1 MMDKRSKQERD
12 ERKRGGMVK
21 EEVRKYPR
29 APDGPRTESAM
40 TGVLTQKSMR
50 DLVFGSIKVSGDPYT
65 TPIGADTPYPLT
77 TVRNRLVDAT
87 YKGVPNL
94 NGNVLVAIDDPSNA
108 RLTKVYDAAYTE
120 VVMNYL
126 YCNRPGD
133 KSQGMNFLL
142 GNSIDNA
149 LAVLDAK
156 LVRDL
161 PFVTD
166 HWETNMTNI
175 DAQNRLAPIILDQAV
190 TMNIISAVQAYNTI
204 MAIRESVAQMA
215 WMREAPK
222 LRSLFSLLAKK
233 AVMEQVNL
241 SAANLP
247 GSYVDMDWYRMVAG
261 ITAVPSRKANDR
273 LDPLLSIN
281 ATHWLPEVKEYRNY
295 VSEEDKG
302 TLVFDSTTVTT
313 NVNTTTYGIVQN
325 ATIQQVARMIQEMLS
340 PVSILQWARQRAF
353 GTTDRTEQSYVNDI
367 TNLYQA
373 LQLLAARFA
382 DYFGVVRTMYTYL
395 SDTTGN
401 AIRKNGIVKLT
412 DDNGFVASI
421 QNDVPLVYN
430 MLAANLFRA
439 VTCGP
444 ADMEWDEN
452 SSAWTFFSLWD
463 RYTGVPEFEK
473 MSGGAFLTYSVR
485 DLPER
490 GSGENG
496 TEQKWQFP
504 VLFTAT
510 GNAKFVDRNGA
521 SVTVTREK
529 LTADQINNSNKFSR
543 LQLGNYGLTGLFVP
557 YYDWAKAALDPL
569 SVSWLNH
576 ALLTVYGMGHQ
587 HRDDTIIV
595 GDNTV
600 DDYDMETS
608 IIGAVDME
616 QVSMANAMTTFARS
630 QAPLMVQFIP
640 SDTGTI
646 GFR

>member
-1 MMDKRSKQERD
+1 MAYKRDFKKKKE
-12 ERKRGGMVK
+12 GMYK

-29 APDGPRTESAM
+29 ATDGEPKESSM
-40 TGVLTQKSMR
+40 TGVLAQKSMR
-50 DLVFGSIKVSGDPYT
+50 DLVFGSVKVSGDPYT
-65 TPIGADTPYPLT
+65 TPIGADSPYPLT
-77 TVRNRLVDAT
+77 TIRNKLVDAS

-142 GNSIDNA
+142 GNSVDNA
-149 LAVLDAK
+149 LAILDAK

-166 HWETNMTNI
+166 HWETDMTNI
-175 DAQNRLAPIILDQAV
+175 DSENRLAPIILDQAV
-190 TMNIISAVQAYNTI
+190 TMNIISAVQAYNTL
-204 MAIRESVAQMA
+204 MATRESIAQMA

-241 SAANLP
+241 AASNLP
-247 GSYVDMDWYRMVAG
+247 GSYVDMDWYKMVAG

-281 ATHWLPEVKEYRNY
+281 ATHWLPTVKEYRGY
-295 VSEEDKG
+295 VDDTDKG

-313 NVNTTTYGIVQN
+313 NVNTTTFGVVQN
-325 ATIQQVARMIQEMLS
+325 ATIQQVARMIQELMS
-340 PVSILQWARQRAF
+340 PVSVLQWARQRVY
-353 GTTDRTEQSYVNDI
+353 GTTDRTEQSYVNDV

-382 DYFGVVRTMYTYL
+382 DYFSVVRTLYTYL

-401 AIRKNGIVKLT
+401 SIRKNGIVKLT
-412 DDNGFVASI
+412 DDNGFAASI
-421 QNDVPLVYN
+421 QNDVPFVYN
-430 MLAANLFRA
+430 MLAASLFRA

-444 ADMEWDEN
+444 SDLEWDDN
-452 SSAWTFFSLWD
+452 TSAWMFYSLWD
-463 RYTGVPEFEK
+463 RYTGIPEFEK
-473 MSGGAFLTYSVR
+473 MSGGAFLSFSVR
-485 DLPER
+485 ELPDRAE
-490 GSGENG
+490 GENG

-504 VLFTAT
+504 VLFSST
-510 GNAKFVDRNGA
+510 GTAKFVDRNGA
-521 SVTVTREK
+521 SVNITREK
-529 LTADQINNSNKFSR
+529 LDGDAIKNSNKFAR
-543 LQLGNYGLTGLFVP
+543 LQLGNYALTGLYVP

-576 ALLTVYGMGHQ
+576 ALLTVYGMSHQ
-587 HRDDTIIV
+587 HRDDTIWI

-600 DDYDMETS
+600 DDYDMELS

-616 QVSMANAMTTFARS
+616 QISMANAMTTFARS
-630 QAPLMVQFIP
+630 QAPLMVQYIP

-646 GFR
+646 GFK

>member
-1 MMDKRSKQERD
+1 MAYKRDFKKKKE
-12 ERKRGGMVK
+12 GMYK

-29 APDGPRTESAM
+29 ATDGEPKESSM
-40 TGVLTQKSMR
+40 TGVLAQKSMR
-50 DLVFGSIKVSGDPYT
+50 DLVFGSVKVSGDPYT
-65 TPIGADTPYPLT
+65 TPIGADSPYPLT
-77 TVRNRLVDAT
+77 TIRNKLVDAS

-149 LAVLDAK
+149 LAILDAK

-166 HWETNMTNI
+166 HWETDMTNI
-175 DAQNRLAPIILDQAV
+175 DSENRLAPIILDQAV
-190 TMNIISAVQAYNTI
+190 TMNIISAVQAYNTL
-204 MAIRESVAQMA
+204 MATRESIAQMA

-241 SAANLP
+241 AASNLP
-247 GSYVDMDWYRMVAG
+247 GSYVDMDWYKMVAG

-281 ATHWLPEVKEYRNY
+281 ATHWLPTVKEYRGY
-295 VSEEDKG
+295 VDDTDKG
-302 TLVFDSTTVTT
+302 TPVFDSTTVTT
-313 NVNTTTYGIVQN
+313 NVNTTTFGVVQN
-325 ATIQQVARMIQEMLS
+325 ATIQQVARMIQELMS
-340 PVSILQWARQRAF
+340 PVSVLQWARQRVY
-353 GTTDRTEQSYVNDI
+353 GTTDRTEQSYVNDV

-382 DYFGVVRTMYTYL
+382 DYFSVVRTLYTYL

-401 AIRKNGIVKLT
+401 SIRKNGIVKLT
-412 DDNGFVASI
+412 DDNGFAASI
-421 QNDVPLVYN
+421 QNDVPFVYN

-444 ADMEWDEN
+444 SDLEWDDN
-452 SSAWTFFSLWD
+452 TSAWMFYSLWD
-463 RYTGVPEFEK
+463 RYTGIPEFEK
-473 MSGGAFLTYSVR
+473 MSGGAFLSFSVR
-485 DLPER
+485 ELPDRAE
-490 GSGENG
+490 GENG

-504 VLFTAT
+504 ILFSST
-510 GNAKFVDRNGA
+510 GSAKFVDRNGA
-521 SVTVTREK
+521 SVNITREK
-529 LTADQINNSNKFSR
+529 LDGDAIKNSNKFAR
-543 LQLGNYGLTGLFVP
+543 LQLGNYALTGLYVP

-576 ALLTVYGMGHQ
+576 ALLTVYGMSHQ
-587 HRDDTIIV
+587 HRDDTIWI

-600 DDYDMETS
+600 DDYDMELS

-616 QVSMANAMTTFARS
+616 QISMANAMTTFARS
-630 QAPLMVQFIP
+630 QAPLMVQYIP

-646 GFR
+646 GFK